1 MERRKISVVV
11 PCYNEE
17 EVIKIS
23 YERITNVMKNIKGYT
38 YELVF
43 INDGSTD
50 KTYSILIDVAKED
63 TNVKVINFS
72 RNFGHQAAVMAG
84 LRNCTGDNA
93 IIIDADMQDPPEV
106 IPDMLKLWE
115 AGNEVVYGKRKTREG
130 ETYFKT
136 FTAKTFYRVLKKLSD
151 IDIPVDTGDFRL
163 IDRKVIDALSNL
175 KEHNKY
181 IRGLVVWVGYKQYAY
196 EYDRHERM
204 AGETKYPF
212 KKMLKLALDGI
223 ISFSTKPLKII
234 GGIGIFA
241 LIIAS
246 VIAIYAILS
255 YIYSWNNL
263 VPGWTSLM
271 LTITV
276 LSGIQFISIW
286 MMSEYIARIYDEVR
300 KRPEYIIKDKI
311 NMD

>member
-1 MERRKISVVV
+1 MKKISVII
-11 PCYNEE
+11 PCYLEE

-23 YERITNVMKNIKGYT
+23 YSRITKVMKNIPNYA

-50 KTYSILIDVAKED
+50 NTYGILLDIAKND
-63 TNVKVINFS
+63 NNVKIINFS

-84 LRNCTGDNA
+84 LRNCSGDNA

-106 IPDMLKLWE
+106 IPDMIKLWE
-115 AGNEVVYGKRKTREG
+115 EGNEVVYGKRKTREG

-136 FTAKTFYRVLKKLSD
+136 FTAKAFYRVLKKLSD

-163 IDRKVIDALSNL
+163 IDRKVIDSLCNLS
-175 KEHNKY
+175 EHNKY
-181 IRGLVVWVGYKQYAY
+181 IRGLVVWVGYTQYAY
-196 EYDRHERM
+196 EYDRQERI
-204 AGETKYPF
+204 AGTTKYPF

-234 GGIGIFA
+234 GGIGILA
-241 LIIAS
+241 LIVAL
-246 VIAIYAILS
+246 VIALYALLS
-255 YIYSWNNL
+255 YIFSWNSL

-271 LTITV
+271 LTITI
-276 LSGIQFISIW
+276 LSGIQFLSVWI
-286 MMSEYIARIYDEVR
+286 MSEYIARIYDEVR
-300 KRPEYIIKDKI
+300 NRPEYIIKEKI
-311 NMD
+311 NME

>member
-1 MERRKISVVV
+1 MKKISVII
-11 PCYNEE
+11 PCYLEE

-23 YERITNVMKNIKGYT
+23 CERMTNVMKSIVNYS
-38 YELVF
+38 YELLFV
-43 INDGSTD
+43 NDGSTD
-50 KTYSILIDVAKED
+50 NTYDILINIAKND
-63 TNVKVINFS
+63 SAVKIINFS

-115 AGNEVVYGKRKTREG
+115 AGNEVVYGKRKAREG

-163 IDRKVIDALSNL
+163 IDRKVIDSLCNL
-175 KEHNKY
+175 REHNKY
-181 IRGLVVWVGYKQYAY
+181 IRGLVVWIGYKHYAY
-196 EYDRHERM
+196 EYDRNERI

-234 GGIGIFA
+234 GGIGIIA
-241 LIIAS
+241 LVVAFI
-246 VIAIYAILS
+246 IAIYAGLS
-255 YIYSWNNL
+255 YVFNWNNL

-271 LTITV
+271 LTVTA
-276 LSGIQFISIW
+276 LSGIQFVSIW
-286 MMSEYIARIYDEVR
+286 VMSEYIARIYDEVR
-300 KRPEYIIKDKI
+300 NRPEYIIKDKI
-311 NMD
+311 NID